1 MPKATLVRAAGRVNE
16 SNVSALSADPRDVV
30 APSHDRGRTASVPA
44 SHSDCGVP
52 DGDVRT
58 IVYPVSRHGPP
69 VPAWLQRGFR
79 PYPALVAQGIERR
92 FPKPCVAGSNP
103 AGGTQQ
109 KPQFRRHF
117 GASGPSAPNN
127 PGSPSVHAFSHQPA
141 PLASSAAASRACS
154 GCTVTP
160 PQPTAMGRPLPSTR
174 REAGAWNSVQT
185 EMSQARAP
193 DIQAP
198 AAGAQTT
205 AFLRAASRNH
215 CALSLGVR
223 SRVSKSTYTRPKRVP

>member
-44 SHSDCGVP
+44 SHSDCSVP

-103 AGGTQQ
+103 AGGT
-109 KPQFRRHF
+109 RVEL
-117 GASGPSAPNN
+117 GW
-127 PGSPSVHAFSHQPA
+127 GSP
-141 PLASSAAASRACS
+141 CS
-154 GCTVTP
+154 ESQSCPRWGYYLHRSGITIF
-160 PQPTAMGRPLPSTR
+160 GIL
-174 REAGAWNSVQT
+174 EVQ
-185 EMSQARAP
+185 
-193 DIQAP
+193 
-198 AAGAQTT
+198 AAG
-205 AFLRAASRNH
+205 LR
-215 CALSLGVR
+215 LSVR
-223 SRVSKSTYTRPKRVP
+223 SEASE